1 MNFKFEYDEYL
12 DELLIFTTKYYDFIK
27 NFNLNPNI
35 SLIFNKDNQIIFIE
49 ILQASRLFKADK
61 KSLSKLDSLNLKLTI
76 TEDVIIFNCEII
88 IPTAIKPISKFLDV
102 VICNLCN
109 LNIQIF
115 EVSIYNLK

>member
-88 IPTAIKPISKFLDV
+88 IPTAIKQISKFLDV